1 MTSPMELNHTLYMVI
16 ESPAP
21 SEEGEGEAVYR
32 IELLADSLIYQ
43 VHFPGRPITP
53 GACMIQIVQELA
65 QAYFGNPFLQV
76 KHISNLKFLALL
88 EPQHHLCVSVVLSG
102 TPDHLKAEIRDGER
116 LFARLSL
123 VLSS

>member
-1 MTSPMELNHTLYMVI
+1 MELNHTLYMVI
-16 ESPAP
+16 ESPTP
-21 SEEGEGEAVYR
+21 SEEGGGEAVYR
-32 IELLADSLIYQ
+32 IELLPDSLIYQ
-43 VHFPGRPITP
+43 AHFPGRPITP

-88 EPQHHLCVSVVLSG
+88 EPQHHPCVSVVLSG